1 MKIVI
6 CGSMSFSKQMQ
17 EADDV
22 LIARGH
28 QVTLPRKT
36 IEHARGDE
44 SWKLGVE
51 ESAERK
57 IKYDLIRDY
66 YSKIRETDAILV
78 VNFEKNGI
86 KNYIGANTFLEMG
99 FAHVL
104 HKRIFVLNNL
114 PEQDYLI
121 EEVRAMRPC
130 VLEGDYERIG
140 GI

>member
-17 EADDV
+17 EAGDV

-104 HKRIFVLNNL
+104 HKKIFILNNL

-121 EEVRAMRPC
+121 EEVRAMQPI
-130 VLEGDYERIG
+130 LLSGNYEKM
-140 GI
+140 